1 MAGQPVI
8 IQKFP
13 DFAVSKPEIFVKT
26 DVSDGEDF
34 DIIKTCEDA
43 FLCHAQT
50 AGHDRKIEAA
60 VCLEN
65 PAEHTADQ

>member
-1 MAGQPVI
+1 MTGQPVVV
-8 IQKFP
+8 QKFP
-13 DFAVSKPEIFVKT
+13 NITVSKPEIFVKA

-34 DIIKTCEDA
+34 DIVKPCEDA
-43 FLCHAQT
+43 LLCYAQT

-65 PAEHTADQ
+65 PAEHAADQ